1 MSRREA
7 FAVFTL
13 AVQVPGWLQAVLV
26 VLFLVV
32 CLFLILTV
40 LIQRPTG
47 GGLVG
52 AFGSGAGSGQTAFGT
67 KTGDALTI
75 VTIGMF
81 VLYLLF
87 GVGLNYALR
96 PAKAAPAQQQTAPA
110 SETAPKTDT
119 PKTDTPQGDAPKAAD
134 APVGEAPKTA
144 EPAAAPVEAPK

>member
-1 MSRREA
+1 M
-7 FAVFTL
+7 FTL

-96 PAKAAPAQQQTAPA
+96 PSKAAAPPEQQQSAPA
-110 SETAPKTDT
+110 TGTTTPETAAPKADAPQGET
-119 PKTDTPQGDAPKAAD
+119 PKAAETPSEAPKAA
-134 APVGEAPKTA
+134 
-144 EPAAAPVEAPK
+144 EPSAAPVEAPK